1 MVFERR
7 ISAKNN
13 GGKQSSSEKDQ
24 DEKSPQAGWVNYK
37 RNAWRARAS
46 VLSFARAI
54 LTSRSQTNA
63 FVESRSQ

>member
-13 GGKQSSSEKDQ
+13 GGKQTSSEKDQ
-24 DEKSPQAGWVNYK
+24 DEKSPQVGWVNYK

-46 VLSFARAI
+46 ALSFA
-54 LTSRSQTNA
+54 
-63 FVESRSQ
+63 FVKVT